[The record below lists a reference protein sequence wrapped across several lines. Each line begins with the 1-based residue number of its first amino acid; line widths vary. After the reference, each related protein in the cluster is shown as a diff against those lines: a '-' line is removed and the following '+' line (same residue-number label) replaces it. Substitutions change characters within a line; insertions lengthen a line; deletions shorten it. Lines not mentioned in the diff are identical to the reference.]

1 MVLDS
6 RALVL
11 NLPGLGALVHMP
23 IYGPGGL
30 TLDLRVLALGVPV

>member
-11 NLPGLGALVHMP
+11 NLLGLSVLAHMP
-23 IYGPGGL
+23 IYGSGGL
-30 TLDLRVLALGVPV
+30 TLDLRVLALGLPV